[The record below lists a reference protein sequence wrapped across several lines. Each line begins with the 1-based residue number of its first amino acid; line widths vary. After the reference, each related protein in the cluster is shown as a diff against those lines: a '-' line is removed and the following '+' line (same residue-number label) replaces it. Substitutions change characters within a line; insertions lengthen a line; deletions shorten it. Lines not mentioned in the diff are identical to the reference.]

1 MQLLLIIKLLSPGI
15 GGLGGFSLSCLGS
28 FDFFL
33 SKLLR
38 LFDFP
43 IF

>member
-1 MQLLLIIKLLSPGI
+1 MQLLLIIRFLSTGI

-33 SKLLR
+33 SKTLR
-38 LFDFP
+38 LFDFW
-43 IF
+43 